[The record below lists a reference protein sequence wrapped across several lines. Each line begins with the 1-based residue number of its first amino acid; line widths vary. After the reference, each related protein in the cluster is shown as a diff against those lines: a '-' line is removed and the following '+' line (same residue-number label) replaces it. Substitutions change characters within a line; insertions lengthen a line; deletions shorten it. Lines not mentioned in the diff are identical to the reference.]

1 MPLRPGRRPGKSETR
16 TQILDSAR
24 RAFSQYGFAR
34 TTVRAIASDAD
45 VDPAL
50 IHHYFGS
57 KEQLFTAAIDLPLD
71 PKSVLTPVHSST
83 DDQLGISLLTAV
95 LGVWESEHQDA
106 ILAAFRSAITG
117 DGTRLIQSFL
127 LNIVLRD
134 IIPRVDTPAGTGL
147 LRAELVA
154 SQIAGLLVT
163 RYILELEPLKS
174 LSVDALVPLVAPN
187 LQRYLTGKLPIQPE
201 RPT

>member
-1 MPLRPGRRPGKSETR
+1 MSSNNIPLRPGRRPGKSETR
-16 TQILDSAR
+16 TQILASAR
-24 RAFSQYGFAR
+24 RAFSQNGFAR
-34 TTVRAIASDAD
+34 TTVRAIATEAQ

-57 KEQLFTAAIDLPLD
+57 KEQLFTAAIALPLD
-71 PKSVLTPVHSST
+71 PKKVLAPVHSST
-83 DDQLGISLLTAV
+83 SDQLGTSLLTAV
-95 LGVWESEHQDA
+95 LGVWESEHQAA
-106 ILAAFRSAITG
+106 ILAAFRSAISG
-117 DGTRLIQSFL
+117 EGTRLIQSFL

-134 IIPRVDTPAGTGL
+134 IIPRVDSPAGTGII
-147 LRAELVA
+147 RAELVA

-187 LQRYLTGKLPIQPE
+187 LQRYLTGELPI
-201 RPT
+201 

>member
-1 MPLRPGRRPGKSETR
+1 MSSNNIPLRPGRRPGKSETR
-16 TQILDSAR
+16 TQILESAR
-24 RAFSQYGFAR
+24 RAFSQNGFAR
-34 TTVRAIASDAD
+34 TTVRAIATDAQ

-57 KEQLFTAAIDLPLD
+57 KEQLFTAAIALPLD
-71 PKSVLTPVHSST
+71 PKKVLAPVHSST
-83 DDQLGISLLTAV
+83 SDQLGTSLLTAV
-95 LGVWESEHQDA
+95 LGVWESEHQAA
-106 ILAAFRSAITG
+106 ILAAFRSAISG
-117 DGTRLIQSFL
+117 EGTRLIQSFL

-134 IIPRVDTPAGTGL
+134 IIPRVDSPAGTGII
-147 LRAELVA
+147 RAELVA

-187 LQRYLTGKLPIQPE
+187 LQRYLTGELPI
-201 RPT
+201 

>member
-1 MPLRPGRRPGKSETR
+1 MNSNNIPLRPGRRPGKSETR
-16 TQILDSAR
+16 TQILESAR
-24 RAFSQYGFAR
+24 RAFSQNGFAR
-34 TTVRAIASDAD
+34 TTVRAIATEAQ

-57 KEQLFTAAIDLPLD
+57 KEQLFTAAIALPLD
-71 PKSVLTPVHSST
+71 PKKVLAPVHSST
-83 DDQLGISLLTAV
+83 SDQLGTSLLTAV
-95 LGVWESEHQDA
+95 LGVWESEHQAA
-106 ILAAFRSAITG
+106 ILAAFRSAISG
-117 DGTRLIQSFL
+117 EGTRLIQSFL

-134 IIPRVDTPAGTGL
+134 IIPRVDSPAGTGII
-147 LRAELVA
+147 RAELVA

-187 LQRYLTGKLPIQPE
+187 LQRYLTGELPI
-201 RPT
+201 

>member
-1 MPLRPGRRPGKSETR
+1 MSSNNIPLRPGRRPGKSETR
-16 TQILDSAR
+16 TQILESAR
-24 RAFSQYGFAR
+24 RAFSQNGFAR
-34 TTVRAIASDAD
+34 TTVRAIATEAQ

-57 KEQLFTAAIDLPLD
+57 KEQLFTAAIALPLD
-71 PKSVLTPVHSST
+71 PKKVLAPVHSST
-83 DDQLGISLLTAV
+83 SDQLGTSLLTAV
-95 LGVWESEHQDA
+95 LGVWESEHQAA
-106 ILAAFRSAITG
+106 ILAAFRSAISG
-117 DGTRLIQSFL
+117 EGTRLIQSFL

-134 IIPRVDTPAGTGL
+134 IIPRVDSPAGTGII
-147 LRAELVA
+147 RAELVA

-187 LQRYLTGKLPIQPE
+187 LQRYLTGELPI
-201 RPT
+201 